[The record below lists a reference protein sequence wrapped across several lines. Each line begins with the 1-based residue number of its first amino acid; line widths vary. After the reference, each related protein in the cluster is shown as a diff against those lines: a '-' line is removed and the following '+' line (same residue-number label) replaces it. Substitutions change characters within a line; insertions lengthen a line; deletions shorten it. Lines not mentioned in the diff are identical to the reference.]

1 MRQFF
6 KIKRNS
12 KGPVLTRTKLQL
24 SSSMAAKMINDIP
37 YLENEYGEILSPQ
50 MILNPGRFIGSF
62 DLEETSDLSNVNMMI
77 GGVQDFL
84 KDFKELRKQ
93 EIILTSEKYMS
104 QYFRNK
110 ANPRKYEIRVNDL
123 VFIKDKNKYDDYTSG
138 QVKSIHGSDAI
149 LTSKYGEVR
158 HQIVLLKIYS
168 PSTLS
173 IDEK

>member
-1 MRQFF
+1 
-6 KIKRNS
+6 
-12 KGPVLTRTKLQL
+12 
-24 SSSMAAKMINDIP
+24 MINDSP

-50 MILNPGRFIGSF
+50 MILNPGHFIGSF

-77 GGVQDFL
+77 GRVRDFL

-123 VFIKDKNKYDDYTSG
+123 VFIKDKNKYDDYTFG
-138 QVKSIHGSDAI
+138 RVKSIHGSDAI
-149 LTSKYGEVR
+149 LTTKYGEVR
-158 HQIVLLKIYS
+158 HQIALLKIYA

-173 IDEK
+173 LNKK